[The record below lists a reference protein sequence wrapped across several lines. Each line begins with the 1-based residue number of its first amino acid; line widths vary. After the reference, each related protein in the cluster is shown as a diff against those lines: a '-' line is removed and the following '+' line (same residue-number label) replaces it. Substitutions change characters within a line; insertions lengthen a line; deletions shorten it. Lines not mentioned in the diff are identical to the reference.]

1 MEKNKKIS
9 LVNIPGTLLFKGCVI
24 FYLKKIVKAIL
35 NIQRGP
41 DVVFKS
47 LIRGLNDLSASYNI
61 NPSLDKMSENVHVIS
76 SVAALNWA
84 IKQKH
89 LGKINK
95 LIAGPNI
102 STLPYYN
109 GAVLCDPA
117 IDIIL
122 VPSEWVKEVYS
133 KSRPEI
139 SSKIRV
145 WPAGVKV
152 PEITAKPLRPLSE
165 RKSLVFRKSIDDVSF
180 NKITEELKNR
190 KILFKVISYGSFKQE
205 EYFDLLKDSDGLIY
219 LQEVESQGLALQ
231 EAWARSVPTLV
242 WNKGHFTYP
251 TGERIDGNIV
261 APFLTPETGMFFKNA
276 ENFPSAFDEFQS
288 KLHSFT
294 PRDYVIK
301 NLSDKVCAENY
312 LKIINE

>member
-1 MEKNKKIS
+1 MENKNKIS
-9 LVNIPGTLLFKGCVI
+9 LVNIPGTFLFKGCIV
-24 FYLKKIVKAIL
+24 FYFKKIIKAIL

-47 LIRGLNDLSASYNI
+47 LVRGLDTLSFSYNI
-61 NPSLDKMSENVHVIS
+61 NPPLDQLSENVHVIS

-89 LGKINK
+89 LGRIKK
-95 LIAGPNI
+95 LLAGPNI

-109 GAVLCDPA
+109 GAALCDRA
-117 IDIIL
+117 IDIVL
-122 VPSEWVKEVYS
+122 VPSNWVKDVYS

-145 WPAGVKV
+145 WPAGVKI
-152 PEITAKPLRPLSE
+152 PELANRAVRPLLE
-165 RKSLVFRKSIDDVSF
+165 RKFLVFRKSIDDSSF
-180 NKITEELKNR
+180 NKVVEELKN
-190 KILFKVISYGSFKQE
+190 KKVSFKVISYGSFKQE
-205 EYFDLLKDSDGLIY
+205 EYFNLLQDSDGLIY
-219 LQEVESQGLALQ
+219 LQEVESQGIALQ
-231 EAWARSVPTLV
+231 EAWARNVPSLV
-242 WNKGHFTYP
+242 WNEGHFTYP

-261 APFLTPETGMFFKNA
+261 APFLTPESGMFFESA
-276 ENFPSAFDEFQS
+276 EKFSSAFDEFQS
-288 KLHSFT
+288 KLPSFT
-294 PRDYVIK
+294 PREYVIN